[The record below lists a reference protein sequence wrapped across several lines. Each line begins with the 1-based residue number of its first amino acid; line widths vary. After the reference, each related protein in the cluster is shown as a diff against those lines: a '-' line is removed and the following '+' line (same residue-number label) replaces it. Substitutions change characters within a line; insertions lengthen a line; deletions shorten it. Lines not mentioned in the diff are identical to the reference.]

1 METQYEETT
10 LGGRLPAV
18 TPLLDDRLDHDD
30 DGVDDDDDGEG
41 KDIFW
46 GPIKERALFSDKS
59 SVGHIAWQLSTVP
72 CHEIRPLLLP
82 TYHRFPHFA
91 INQRPHPLSSYLHCA
106 IKYCEEESG
115 GQKVKATI
123 FTSKS

>member
-18 TPLLDDRLDHDD
+18 TPLLDDRLDHHDD
-30 DGVDDDDDGEG
+30 DHADDDDDDGEG
-41 KDIFW
+41 EDIFW

-82 TYHRFPHFA
+82 SSDHRFPCFA
-91 INQRPHPLSSYLHCA
+91 ISPHHLHLS
-106 IKYCEEESG
+106 
-115 GQKVKATI
+115 I
-123 FTSKS
+123 FIGAMMVE